1 MIGASMTNISLNP
14 LNQFLGP
21 VAKDFDRF
29 FVGFDDHLLRMNKL
43 HEDVTKNINS
53 YPPYNIRKVG
63 ADNYIIELAVAGF
76 SRSDIDIE
84 LAEDKLTIRGNL
96 KEESFSTYLHRGIA
110 NRAFTRTFVIDT
122 QMEVTSADMV
132 DGMLRVSLERNI
144 PDAKKP
150 KKIMISDTGKKSK
163 PQFLAENS

>member
-1 MIGASMTNISLNP
+1 MRGVSMTNIALSP

-21 VAKDFDRF
+21 ITKDFDRF

-43 HEDVTKNINS
+43 HEDVTKNVPS

-76 SRSDIDIE
+76 SKADIDIE
-84 LAEDKLTIRGNL
+84 LAEDKLTIRGNV
-96 KEESFSTYLHRGIA
+96 KEESPNAYLYRGIA

-122 QMEVTSADMV
+122 QMEVTNADMV
-132 DGMLRVSLERNI
+132 DGMLRVSLERI
-144 PDAKKP
+144 VPDAKKP
-150 KKIMISDTGKKSK
+150 KKIMIGDTGKKSK